1 ELNSK
6 IALGDM
12 RPMSSFVD
20 RSLAPTRFAMTLIG
34 IFAVVAIVLASIGL
48 FGVVST
54 AVRQRTAEIGMR
66 IVFGASRMSILR
78 LVLLEGFALSLAG
91 VATGLIGALEIT
103 RLMRSMLVAVTPT
116 DPTTFILMT
125 ALFFIVAALAS
136 WLPARRAARLSP
148 SVALRDE

>member
-1 ELNSK
+1 
-6 IALGDM
+6 
-12 RPMSSFVD
+12 MSSFVD

-116 DPTTFILMT
+116 DPATFMLMT
-125 ALFFIVAALAS
+125 ALFLIVSALAS

>member
-1 ELNSK
+1 
-6 IALGDM
+6 
-12 RPMSSFVD
+12 MSSFVD

-34 IFAVVAIVLASIGL
+34 IFAAVAIVLATIGL

-66 IVFGASRMSILR
+66 MVFGASRMSILR
-78 LVLLEGFALSLAG
+78 LVMLEGFALSLAG
-91 VATGLIGALEIT
+91 VAAGLVGAFEIT

-116 DPTTFILMT
+116 DPTTFMLMT
-125 ALFFIVAALAS
+125 GLFFLVSALAS
-136 WLPARRAARLSP
+136 WLPARRAARLNP